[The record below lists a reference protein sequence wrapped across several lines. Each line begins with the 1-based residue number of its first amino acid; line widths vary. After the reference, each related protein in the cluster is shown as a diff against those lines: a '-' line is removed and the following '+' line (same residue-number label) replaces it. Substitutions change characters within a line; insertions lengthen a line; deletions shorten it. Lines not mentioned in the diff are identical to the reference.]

1 MSKLESVS
9 RLLRRW
15 FTSIPFF
22 ILLGLVLGGLVAV
35 PLMPKPK
42 VATINI
48 SGVISNQDFVDNILN
63 LLQSAREERS
73 IKAVVLRINSPGGSV
88 SAVEQIYMDVLRL
101 KQRKPVVV
109 SIGQIAASGGYYIA
123 VAGDYVYAEPT
134 SLIGSIGAFVGLPEP
149 EELDETFGTTG
160 PFKAT
165 GGSRQRFISIL
176 EMVRQQFVSIVMS
189 QRGERLKLSEQEIS
203 RAELFVGLE
212 GINSGLVDEMGTR
225 AVAIEKAANLAGLR
239 NYDVVELRGENLPL
253 SLFFGSADF
262 ANLKAQTGLFPRY
275 YYLYFESE

>member
-1 MSKLESVS
+1 MSKLESIK
-9 RLLRRW
+9 RLLRRC
-15 FTSIPFF
+15 FTSILFF
-22 ILLGLVLGGLVAV
+22 ILLGLVLGGLVSI

-42 VATINI
+42 VAVINI
-48 SGVISNQDFVDNILN
+48 SGTIANQDFVDNILN
-63 LLQSAREERS
+63 LLQTAREERS
-73 IKAVVLRINSPGGSV
+73 IKAVVLRIDSPGGSV
-88 SAVEQIYMDVLRL
+88 SAVEQIYLDALRAR
-101 KQRKPVVV
+101 QRKPVVV

-123 VAGDYVYAEPT
+123 MAGDYVYAEPT

-149 EELDETFGTTG
+149 EQLDETLGATG
-160 PFKAT
+160 PFKTT

-212 GINSGLVDEMGTR
+212 GLNYGLVDEMGTR

-253 SLFFGSADF
+253 YLFFGSADF
-262 ANLKAQTGLFPRY
+262 AKLKAQTGLFPKY
-275 YYLYFESE
+275 YYLYFASE